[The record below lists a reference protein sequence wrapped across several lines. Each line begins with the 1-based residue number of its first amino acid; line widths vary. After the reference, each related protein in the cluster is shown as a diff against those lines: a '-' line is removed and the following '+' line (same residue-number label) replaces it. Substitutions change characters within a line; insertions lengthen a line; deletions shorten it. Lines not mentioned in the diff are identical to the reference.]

1 MDLLSQVRE
10 TIAKY
15 EIFNPGEKVVVGVS
29 GGPDSLCLLHL
40 LNRLPKELGITLH
53 VAHLHHALRGEEA
66 DEDARFVERLAT
78 TWGFPATVEKR
89 DVPAYAEREKLAIE
103 EAARQVRYTFLAE
116 VAERVEASS
125 VAVGHNADDQVE
137 TIIMHWLR
145 GAGTAGLRGMRPV
158 QEWPLPAIDLRLV
171 RPLLEIP
178 REEIEAYCQE
188 HGLRPRFDRSNLDTT
203 YYRNRI
209 RHELLPLLEKY
220 NPNIREVIRR
230 AALVIADDHDYLARE
245 GQRAW
250 EKVTREMEGALVF
263 DLQAWEELHPSL
275 QRQLLRQAIRNLR
288 SDLRNIDWV
297 HIEEAR
303 RAIGEKPAGT
313 AVTLPRGLTLFR
325 SYDTFVIGDTHPTP
339 EMPLIEEEMK
349 IAVPGRSPLPEGIWE
364 VVTEVLVGEEGKEE
378 AFKNQAPWRGYL
390 DLDQAGRDLILRGRK
405 PGDRFQPLG
414 MGGQSKPLQEFM
426 IDAKI
431 PHHIRDRVPLVV
443 SPQNIV
449 WVAGYRIDER
459 ARVTERTERVL
470 KICFQ
475 KRGRDEENG

>member
-1 MDLLSQVRE
+1 VRE

-15 EIFNPGEKVVVGVS
+15 EIFTPGVKVVVGVS

-40 LNRLPKELGITLH
+40 LHHFRGELGIILH

-66 DEDARFVERLAT
+66 DEDARFVENLAIS
-78 TWGFPATVEKR
+78 WGLPSTVEKR
-89 DVPAYAEREKLAIE
+89 DVPAYAKREKLAIE
-103 EAARQVRYTFLAE
+103 EAARQVRYTFLAK
-116 VAERVEASS
+116 VARGVGASS

-158 QEWPLPAIDLRLV
+158 QRWPLPSVDLRLV

-178 REEIEAYCQE
+178 RGEIEAYCQE
-188 HGLRPRFDRSNLDTT
+188 HHLTPRYDRSNLDTT

-220 NPNIREVIRR
+220 NPNIREVLRR
-230 AALVIADDHDYLARE
+230 AALIIADDHDYLARE
-245 GQRAW
+245 GQKAW
-250 EKVTREMEGALVF
+250 EKVVREMDGTLVF
-263 DLQAWEELHPSL
+263 DLKAWDELHSSL

-303 RAIGEKPAGT
+303 RALGEKPAGT
-313 AVTLPRGLTLFR
+313 EVTLPRGLSLFR
-325 SYDTFVIGDTHPTP
+325 SYETFVIGDTLPIP
-339 EMPLIEEEMK
+339 EMPLIDEEMG
-349 IAVPGRSPLPEGIWE
+349 IAVPGRTALPDGSWE
-364 VVTEVLVGEEGKEE
+364 VICELLAADQGKEE
-378 AFKNQAPWRGYL
+378 ALNNEDPWQGYL
-390 DLDQAGRDLILRGRK
+390 DLDQAGQDLILRRRK

-414 MGGQSKPLQEFM
+414 MGGRSKPLREFM

-431 PHHIRDRVPLVV
+431 PHHIRDRLPLVV

-449 WVAGYRIDER
+449 WVAGHRVDER

-470 KICFQ
+470 KVWFQ
-475 KRGRDEENG
+475 KRT

>member
-1 MDLLSQVRE
+1 MDLLSQVWQ
-10 TIAKY
+10 TIAQY
-15 EIFNPGEKVVVGVS
+15 AIFNPGDKVVVGVS

-40 LNRLPKELGITLH
+40 LHRLQEELGITLH

-66 DEDARFVERLAT
+66 DEDARFVERVAT
-78 TWGFPATVEKR
+78 SWGLPSTVEKR

-116 VAERVEASS
+116 VATRVGASS

-145 GAGTAGLRGMRPV
+145 GAGTAGLRGMLPV
-158 QEWPLPAIDLRLV
+158 QRWPLPGIDLRLV

-188 HGLRPRFDRSNLDTT
+188 NGLRPRFDRSNLDTT

-209 RHELLPLLEKY
+209 RHELLPLLEEY

-230 AALVIADDHDYLARE
+230 AAFIIADDHDYLISQ

-250 EKVTREMEGALVF
+250 EKVVREKEGTLVF
-263 DLQAWEELHPSL
+263 DLKAWEKLHPSL
-275 QRQLLRQAIRNLR
+275 QRRLLRRAIHNLR

-303 RAIGEKPAGT
+303 RAVGEKPAGT
-313 AVTLPRGLTLFR
+313 EVTLPRGLSLFR
-325 SYDTFVIGDTHPTP
+325 SYDTFVMGDMIPIP
-339 EMPLIEEEMK
+339 EMPLIEEETK
-349 IAVPGRSPLPEGIWE
+349 IAVPGRTPLPDWE
-364 VVTEVLVGEEGKEE
+364 LITEVLGEGGKEE
-378 AFKNQAPWRGYL
+378 ALNNQEPWQGYF
-390 DLDQAGRDLILRGRK
+390 DLDQVGQDLILRGRK

-414 MGGQSKPLQEFM
+414 MGGRSKRLREFM

-431 PHHIRDRVPLVV
+431 PHHIRDKVPLVV
-443 SPQNIV
+443 SPRNIV

-459 ARVTERTERVL
+459 ARVTERTGRVL
-470 KICFQ
+470 KIWFQ
-475 KRGRDEENG
+475 KRT

>member
-1 MDLLSQVRE
+1 MDILSQVQQ
-10 TIAKY
+10 TIAKHG
-15 EIFNPGEKVVVGVS
+15 IFHAGDRVVVGVS

-40 LNRLPKELGITLH
+40 LNRLREELEITLH

-78 TWGFPATVEKR
+78 SWGLPSTVEKR
-89 DVPAYAEREKLAIE
+89 DVPAYAQRERLAIE

-116 VAERVEASS
+116 VAKRVGASS
-125 VAVGHNADDQVE
+125 VAVGHNAGDQVE

-158 QEWPLPAIDLRLV
+158 QRWPFPAIRLRLV

-188 HGLRPRFDRSNLDTT
+188 QGLRPRFDRSNLDTT

-209 RHELLPLLEKY
+209 RHELLPLLEEY

-230 AALVIADDHDYLARE
+230 AALIIADDHDYLARE

-250 EKVTREMEGALVF
+250 EKVVKESKGALVF
-263 DLQAWEELHPSL
+263 DLKAWEELHPSL
-275 QRQLLRQAIRNLR
+275 QRQLLRRAIRNLR
-288 SDLRNIDWV
+288 SDLRNIDWIHV
-297 HIEEAR
+297 EEAR
-303 RAIGEKPAGT
+303 RAIGERPAGT
-313 AVTLPRGLTLFR
+313 EVTLPQGLSLFR
-325 SYDTFVIGDTHPTP
+325 SYDTFVVGDVIPIP

-349 IAVPGRSPLPEGIWE
+349 IAVPGRTSLPDGSWE
-364 VVTEVLVGEEGKEE
+364 VITELLAGEEGKEE
-378 AFKNQAPWRGYL
+378 ALNNQDPWRGYL
-390 DLDQAGRDLILRGRK
+390 DLDQVGQDLILRGRK

-414 MGGQSKPLQEFM
+414 MGGRSKPLREFM

-431 PHHIRDRVPLVV
+431 PHHIRDKLPLVV

-459 ARVTERTERVL
+459 ARVTEGTGRVL
-470 KICFQ
+470 KIWFQ
-475 KRGRDEENG
+475 KRT

>member
-1 MDLLSQVRE
+1 MDILSQVRQ

-15 EIFNPGEKVVVGVS
+15 EIFDPGDRVVVGVS

-40 LNRLPKELGITLH
+40 LHGLREELGITLH

-66 DEDARFVERLAT
+66 DEDARFVERVAT
-78 TWGFPATVEKR
+78 SWGLPSTVEKR

-103 EAARQVRYTFLAE
+103 QAARQVRYTFLAE
-116 VAERVEASS
+116 VAKRVGASS

-137 TIIMHWLR
+137 TVIMHWLR
-145 GAGTAGLRGMRPV
+145 GAGTAGLRGMRPL
-158 QEWPLPAIDLRLV
+158 QRWPLPGIDLRLA

-188 HGLRPRFDRSNLDTT
+188 HRLRPRFDRSNLDTT

-209 RHELLPLLEKY
+209 RHELLPLLEEY

-230 AALVIADDHDYLARE
+230 AALIIADDHHYLASQ

-250 EKVTREMEGALVF
+250 EKVVSEMEGALVF
-263 DLQAWEELHPSL
+263 DLKAWGQLHPSL
-275 QRQLLRQAIRNLR
+275 QRQLLRRAIRNLR

-303 RAIGEKPAGT
+303 RALGEKPAGT
-313 AVTLPRGLTLFR
+313 EVTLPRGLSLFR
-325 SYDTFVIGDTHPTP
+325 SYDTFVIGDMIPLP
-339 EMPLIEEEMK
+339 AMPLIEEEMK
-349 IAVPGRSPLPEGIWE
+349 IAVPGRTPLPDWHLI
-364 VVTEVLVGEEGKEE
+364 TEVLAGEQRKVE
-378 AFKNQAPWRGYL
+378 ALDNQDPWQGYL
-390 DLDQAGRDLILRGRK
+390 DLDQVGQDLILRGRK

-414 MGGQSKPLQEFM
+414 MGGRSKPLREFM

-431 PHHIRDRVPLVV
+431 PYHIRDMLPLVV

-470 KICFQ
+470 KIWFQ
-475 KRGRDEENG
+475 KRT

>member
-1 MDLLSQVRE
+1 MDLLSQVRQI
-10 TIAKY
+10 IAKY
-15 EIFNPGEKVVVGVS
+15 EIFNPGDRVVVGVS

-40 LNRLPKELGITLH
+40 LNRLQEELEITLH

-78 TWGFPATVEKR
+78 SWGLPSTVEKR

-103 EAARQVRYTFLAE
+103 QAARQVRYTFLAE
-116 VAERVEASS
+116 VAKGVGASS

-145 GAGTAGLRGMRPV
+145 GAGTAGLRGMRPL
-158 QEWPLPAIDLRLV
+158 QQWPLPGIDLRLV
-171 RPLLEIP
+171 RPLLEVP
-178 REEIEAYCQE
+178 REEIEAYCRE
-188 HGLRPRFDRSNLDTT
+188 HHLTPRFDRSNLDTT

-209 RHELLPLLEKY
+209 RHELLPLLEEY

-230 AALVIADDHDYLARE
+230 AALIIADDYHYLASQ

-250 EKVTREMEGALVF
+250 EKVVSEVEGALVF
-263 DLQAWEELHPSL
+263 DLKGWEKLHPSL
-275 QRQLLRQAIRNLR
+275 QRQLLRRAIRHLR

-303 RAIGEKPAGT
+303 RAVGEKPAGT
-313 AVTLPRGLTLFR
+313 EVTLPRGLSLFR
-325 SYDTFVIGDTHPTP
+325 SYDTFVVGDMIPIP
-339 EMPLIEEEMK
+339 EIPLIEEETK
-349 IAVPGRSPLPEGIWE
+349 IAVPGRTPLPHWHLI
-364 VVTEVLVGEEGKEE
+364 TEVLAGEGGKEE
-378 AFKNQAPWRGYL
+378 ALNNQDPWQGYL
-390 DLDQAGRDLILRGRK
+390 DLDQVGQDLILRGRK

-414 MGGQSKPLQEFM
+414 MGGRSKPLREFM

-431 PHHIRDRVPLVV
+431 PHHIRDKVPLVV

-470 KICFQ
+470 KIWFQ
-475 KRGRDEENG
+475 KRT

>member
-1 MDLLSQVRE
+1 MDILSQVQQ
-10 TIAKY
+10 TIAEY
-15 EIFNPGEKVVVGVS
+15 EIFNPGDGVVVGVS

-40 LNRLPKELGITLH
+40 LHRLREELGITLH

-66 DEDARFVERLAT
+66 DEDARFVERVAT
-78 TWGFPATVEKR
+78 SWGLPSTVEKR

-116 VAERVEASS
+116 VAKRVGASS

-137 TIIMHWLR
+137 TVIMHWLR
-145 GAGTAGLRGMRPV
+145 GAGTAGLRGMRPL
-158 QEWPLPAIDLRLV
+158 QGWPLPGIDLRLV

-178 REEIEAYCQE
+178 REKIEAYCQE
-188 HGLRPRFDRSNLDTT
+188 HHLKPRFDRSNLDTT

-209 RHELLPLLEKY
+209 RHELLPLLEEY
-220 NPNIREVIRR
+220 NPNIREVVRR
-230 AALVIADDHDYLARE
+230 TALTIADDHDYLASQ
-245 GQRAW
+245 GQRTW
-250 EKVTREMEGALVF
+250 EKVVREMEDALAF
-263 DLQAWEELHPSL
+263 DLKAWEELHPSL
-275 QRQLLRQAIRNLR
+275 QRQLLRRAIRNLR

-303 RAIGEKPAGT
+303 RAVGEKPAGT
-313 AVTLPRGLTLFR
+313 EVTLPRGLSLFR
-325 SYDTFVIGDTHPTP
+325 SYDTFVIGDMIPIP

-349 IAVPGRSPLPEGIWE
+349 IAVPGRTPLPDWYLI
-364 VVTEVLVGEEGKEE
+364 TEVLGEGGKQE
-378 AFKNQAPWRGYL
+378 ALNNQEPWQGYL
-390 DLDQAGRDLILRGRK
+390 DLDQVGQDLILRGRK

-414 MGGQSKPLQEFM
+414 MEGRSKSLREFM

-431 PHHIRDRVPLVV
+431 PHHIREMLPLVV

-459 ARVTERTERVL
+459 AQVTEGTERVL
-470 KICFQ
+470 KIWFQ
-475 KRGRDEENG
+475 KRT

>member
-1 MDLLSQVRE
+1 MDLLSQVRQ
-10 TIAKY
+10 IISKY
-15 EIFNPGEKVVVGVS
+15 EIFNPGDRVVVGVS

-40 LNRLPKELGITLH
+40 LNRLREELGIALH

-78 TWGFPATVEKR
+78 SWGLPSTVEKR

-103 EAARQVRYTFLAE
+103 QAARQVRYTFLAE
-116 VAERVEASS
+116 VAKGVGASS

-145 GAGTAGLRGMRPV
+145 GAGTAGLRGMRPL
-158 QEWPLPAIDLRLV
+158 QQWPLPGIDLRLV
-171 RPLLEIP
+171 RPLLEVP
-178 REEIEAYCQE
+178 REEIEVYCRE
-188 HGLRPRFDRSNLDTT
+188 HRLRPRFDRSNLDTT

-209 RHELLPLLEKY
+209 RHELLPLLEEY

-230 AALVIADDHDYLARE
+230 AALIIADDYHYLASQ

-250 EKVTREMEGALVF
+250 EKVVSEVEGALVF
-263 DLQAWEELHPSL
+263 DLKGWEKLHPSL
-275 QRQLLRQAIRNLR
+275 QRQLLRRAIRNLR

-303 RAIGEKPAGT
+303 RAVGEKPAGT
-313 AVTLPRGLTLFR
+313 EVTLPRGLSLFR
-325 SYDTFVIGDTHPTP
+325 SYDTFIVGDMIPIP
-339 EMPLIEEEMK
+339 EMPLIEEETK
-349 IAVPGRSPLPEGIWE
+349 IAVPGRTPLPDWHLI
-364 VVTEVLVGEEGKEE
+364 TEVLAGEQGKEE
-378 AFKNQAPWRGYL
+378 ALNNQDPWQGYL
-390 DLDQAGRDLILRGRK
+390 DLDQVGQDLILRGRK

-414 MGGQSKPLQEFM
+414 MGGRSKPLREFM

-431 PHHIRDRVPLVV
+431 PHHIRDKVPLVV

-470 KICFQ
+470 KIWFQ
-475 KRGRDEENG
+475 KRT

>member
-1 MDLLSQVRE
+1 MHILSQVRQ

-15 EIFNPGEKVVVGVS
+15 EIFNPGDRVVVGVS

-40 LNRLPKELGITLH
+40 LNHLQEELEIALH
-53 VAHLHHALRGEEA
+53 VAHLHHALRGKEA

-78 TWGFPATVEKR
+78 SWGLPSTVEKR

-103 EAARQVRYTFLAE
+103 QAARQVRYTFLAE
-116 VAERVEASS
+116 VAKRVGASS

-145 GAGTAGLRGMRPV
+145 GAGTAGLRGMRPL
-158 QEWPLPAIDLRLV
+158 QRWPLPGIDLRLV

-178 REEIEAYCQE
+178 RGEIEAYCQE
-188 HGLRPRFDRSNLDTT
+188 HHLRPRFDRSNLDTT

-209 RHELLPLLEKY
+209 RHELLPLLEEH

-230 AALVIADDHDYLARE
+230 AALIIADDHDYLASQ
-245 GQRAW
+245 GQSAW
-250 EKVTREMEGALVF
+250 ERVVREVEGALVF
-263 DLQAWEELHPSL
+263 DLKGWKELHPSL
-275 QRQLLRQAIRNLR
+275 QRQLLRQAIHNLR
-288 SDLRNIDWV
+288 SDLRNIDWI

-303 RAIGEKPAGT
+303 RAVGQKPAGT
-313 AVTLPRGLTLFR
+313 EVTLPRGLSLFR
-325 SYDTFVIGDTHPTP
+325 SYDTFIVGDMIPVP
-339 EMPLIEEEMK
+339 EIPLIEKEMR
-349 IAVPGRSPLPEGIWE
+349 IALPGRTPLLDWHLI
-364 VVTEVLVGEEGKEE
+364 TEVLAGEGGKEE
-378 AFKNQAPWRGYL
+378 ALNNQDPWQAYL
-390 DLDQAGRDLILRGRK
+390 DLDQVGQDLILRGRK

-414 MGGQSKPLQEFM
+414 MGGRSKPLRKFM

-431 PHHIRDRVPLVV
+431 PHHIRDKVPLVV

-470 KICFQ
+470 KIWFQ
-475 KRGRDEENG
+475 KRT

>member
-1 MDLLSQVRE
+1 MDFLSQVRE

-15 EIFNPGEKVVVGVS
+15 EIFHPGERVVVGVS

-40 LNRLPKELGITLH
+40 LHRLREELEIALH

-66 DEDARFVERLAT
+66 DEDARFVERVATSWGLAS
-78 TWGFPATVEKR
+78 TVEKR

-103 EAARQVRYTFLAE
+103 EAARHLRYTFLAE
-116 VAERVEASS
+116 VATRVGASS

-145 GAGTAGLRGMRPV
+145 GAGTAGLRGMRPL
-158 QEWPLPAIDLRLV
+158 QRWPLPGIDLRLV

-188 HGLRPRFDRSNLDTT
+188 NGLKPRFDRSNLDTT

-209 RHELLPLLEKY
+209 RHELLPLLEGY

-230 AALVIADDHDYLARE
+230 AALIIADDHDYLASQGQKAWVRAVRE
-245 GQRAW
+245 I
-250 EKVTREMEGALVF
+250 EGALVF
-263 DLQAWEELHPSL
+263 DLKVWEELHPSL
-275 QRQLLRQAIRNLR
+275 QRQLLRRAIRNLR

-303 RAIGEKPAGT
+303 RAVGEKPAGT
-313 AVTLPRGLTLFR
+313 EVTLPRGLSLFR
-325 SYDTFVIGDTHPTP
+325 SYDTFVMGDMIPLP
-339 EMPLIEEEMK
+339 EMPLIEEEVR
-349 IAVPGRSPLPEGIWE
+349 IAVPGRTPLPDWE
-364 VVTEVLVGEEGKEE
+364 LITEVLGEGGKEE
-378 AFKNQAPWRGYL
+378 ALNNQDPWQGYL
-390 DLDQAGRDLILRGRK
+390 DLDQVGQDLVLRGRK

-414 MGGQSKPLQEFM
+414 MGGRSKPLREFM

-431 PHHIRDRVPLVV
+431 PHHIRDKVPLVV
-443 SPQNIV
+443 SPQHII

-459 ARVTERTERVL
+459 ARVTERTGRVL
-470 KICFQ
+470 KIWFQ
-475 KRGRDEENG
+475 KRT

>member
-1 MDLLSQVRE
+1 MDILSQVQQ

-15 EIFNPGEKVVVGVS
+15 DIFNPGDKVVVGVS

-40 LNRLPKELGITLH
+40 LNHLREELGIALH

-66 DEDARFVERLAT
+66 DEDARFVEGVAT
-78 TWGFPATVEKR
+78 SWGLPSTVEKR

-103 EAARQVRYTFLAE
+103 EAARRVRYTFLAE
-116 VAERVEASS
+116 VARRVGASS

-145 GAGTAGLRGMRPV
+145 GAGTAGLRGMRPL
-158 QEWPLPAIDLRLV
+158 QGWPLPGIDLRLV

-188 HGLRPRFDRSNLDTT
+188 HRLNPRFDRSNLDTT

-209 RHELLPLLEKY
+209 RHELLPLLEEY

-230 AALVIADDHDYLARE
+230 AALIIADDHDYLASQ

-250 EKVTREMEGALVF
+250 EKVVREIEGALLF
-263 DLQAWEELHPSL
+263 NLKAWEELHPSL
-275 QRQLLRQAIRNLR
+275 QRQLLRRAIRNLR

-303 RAIGEKPAGT
+303 RAVSEKPAGT
-313 AVTLPRGLTLFR
+313 EVTLPRGLSLFR
-325 SYDTFVIGDTHPTP
+325 SYQTFVIGDMIPLP
-339 EMPLIEEEMK
+339 EMPLIEQEMK
-349 IAVPGRSPLPEGIWE
+349 IAVPGRTPLPDWDLI
-364 VVTEVLVGEEGKEE
+364 TEVLAGEGGKEE
-378 AFKNQAPWRGYL
+378 ALNNQDPWQGYL
-390 DLDQAGRDLILRGRK
+390 DLDQVGQELILRGRK

-414 MGGQSKPLQEFM
+414 MGGRSKPLREFM

-431 PHHIRDRVPLVV
+431 PHHVRDRVPLVV
-443 SPQNIV
+443 SPQNII

-459 ARVTERTERVL
+459 ARVTEKTGRVL
-470 KICFQ
+470 KIWFQ
-475 KRGRDEENG
+475 KHT

>member
-1 MDLLSQVRE
+1 MDILSRMRQ

-15 EIFNPGEKVVVGVS
+15 EIFNPGDRVVVGVS

-40 LNRLPKELGITLH
+40 LHRLQEELGITLH

-78 TWGFPATVEKR
+78 SWGLPSTIEKR
-89 DVPAYAEREKLAIE
+89 DVPAYAEKEKLAIE

-116 VAERVEASS
+116 VAKRVSASS

-137 TIIMHWLR
+137 TVIMHWLR
-145 GAGTAGLRGMRPV
+145 GAGTAGLRGMRPL
-158 QEWPLPAIDLRLV
+158 QPWPLLGIDLRLV

-188 HGLRPRFDRSNLDTT
+188 HHLKPRFDRSNLDTT

-230 AALVIADDHDYLARE
+230 AALIIADDHDYLASQ
-245 GQRAW
+245 GQKAW
-250 EKVTREMEGALVF
+250 ERAVRENEGALVF
-263 DLQAWEELHPSL
+263 DLEAWEELHPSL
-275 QRQLLRQAIRNLR
+275 QRQLLRRAIRHLR

-303 RAIGEKPAGT
+303 RALGEKPAGT
-313 AVTLPRGLTLFR
+313 EVTLPRDLSLFR
-325 SYDTFVIGDTHPTP
+325 SYDTFVMGDMIPIP
-339 EMPLIEEEMK
+339 EMPLIEQETK
-349 IAVPGRSPLPEGIWE
+349 IAVPGRTTLSDWE
-364 VVTEVLVGEEGKEE
+364 LITEVLGKGGKEE
-378 AFKNQAPWRGYL
+378 AFNNQDPWQGYL
-390 DLDQAGRDLILRGRK
+390 DLDQVGQDLILRGRK

-414 MGGQSKPLQEFM
+414 MGGRSKTLREFM

-431 PHHIRDRVPLVV
+431 PHHIRDKVPLVV
-443 SPQNIV
+443 SPQHII

-459 ARVTERTERVL
+459 ARVTERTVRVL
-470 KICFQ
+470 KIWFQ
-475 KRGRDEENG
+475 KRT

>member
-1 MDLLSQVRE
+1 MDILSQVRQ

-15 EIFNPGEKVVVGVS
+15 EIFDPGNRVVVGVS

-40 LNRLPKELGITLH
+40 LHGLREELGITLH

-66 DEDARFVERLAT
+66 DEDAKFVERLAT
-78 TWGFPATVEKR
+78 SWGLPSTVEKR

-103 EAARQVRYTFLAE
+103 QAARQVRYTFLAE
-116 VAERVEASS
+116 VANRVGASS

-145 GAGTAGLRGMRPV
+145 GAGTAGLRGMRPL
-158 QEWPLPAIDLRLV
+158 QRWPLPGIDLRLA

-188 HGLRPRFDRSNLDTT
+188 HRLRPRFDRSNLDTT

-209 RHELLPLLEKY
+209 RHELLPLLEEY

-230 AALVIADDHDYLARE
+230 AALIIADDHHYLASQ

-250 EKVTREMEGALVF
+250 EKVVSEMEGALVF
-263 DLQAWEELHPSL
+263 DLKAWGQLHPSL
-275 QRQLLRQAIRNLR
+275 QRQLLRRAIRNLR

-303 RAIGEKPAGT
+303 RALGEKPAGT
-313 AVTLPRGLTLFR
+313 EVTLPRGLSLFR
-325 SYDTFVIGDTHPTP
+325 SYDTFVIGDMIPVP

-349 IAVPGRSPLPEGIWE
+349 IAVPGRTPLPDWHLI
-364 VVTEVLVGEEGKEE
+364 TEVLAGERGKVE
-378 AFKNQAPWRGYL
+378 AFNNQDPWQGYL
-390 DLDQAGRDLILRGRK
+390 DLDQVGQDLILRGRK

-414 MGGQSKPLQEFM
+414 MGGRSKPLREFM

-431 PHHIRDRVPLVV
+431 PYHIRDMLPLVV

-470 KICFQ
+470 KIWFQ
-475 KRGRDEENG
+475 KRT

>member
-1 MDLLSQVRE
+1 MDILSQVRQ

-15 EIFNPGEKVVVGVS
+15 EIFNPGDKVVVGVS

-40 LNRLPKELGITLH
+40 LNRLREELGITLH
-53 VAHLHHALRGEEA
+53 VAHLHHGLRGEEA

-78 TWGFPATVEKR
+78 SWGLPSTVEKR

-103 EAARQVRYTFLAE
+103 EAARRVRYTFLAE
-116 VAERVEASS
+116 VAKRVSACS
-125 VAVGHNADDQVE
+125 VTVGHNADDQVE

-145 GAGTAGLRGMRPV
+145 GAGTAGLRGMRPL
-158 QEWPLPAIDLRLV
+158 QRWPLPGIDLRLV

-188 HGLRPRFDRSNLDTT
+188 HRLSPRFDRSNLDTT

-209 RHELLPLLEKY
+209 RHELLPLLEEY

-230 AALVIADDHDYLARE
+230 AALIIADDHDYLASQGR
-245 GQRAW
+245 RAW
-250 EKVTREMEGALVF
+250 EKVVREMGGALVF
-263 DLQAWEELHPSL
+263 DLKAWEELHPSL
-275 QRQLLRQAIRNLR
+275 QRQLLRRAIRNLR

-303 RAIGEKPAGT
+303 RAVGEKPAGT
-313 AVTLPRGLTLFR
+313 EVTLPRGLSLFR
-325 SYDTFVIGDTHPTP
+325 SYDTFDIGDTIPIP
-339 EMPLIEEEMK
+339 EMPLIEGEMK
-349 IAVPGRSPLPEGIWE
+349 IAVPGRTPLPDWHLI
-364 VVTEVLVGEEGKEE
+364 TEVLAGEGGKEE
-378 AFKNQAPWRGYL
+378 ALNNQDPWQGYL
-390 DLDQAGRDLILRGRK
+390 DLDQVGQDLILRGRK

-414 MGGQSKPLQEFM
+414 MGGRSKPLREFM

-431 PHHIRDRVPLVV
+431 PHHIRDKVPLVV

-459 ARVTERTERVL
+459 ARVTEKTGKVL
-470 KICFQ
+470 KIWFQ
-475 KRGRDEENG
+475 KRT

>member
-1 MDLLSQVRE
+1 MDILSQVRQ
-10 TIAKY
+10 TITKY
-15 EIFNPGEKVVVGVS
+15 EIFNSGDKVVVGVS

-40 LNRLPKELGITLH
+40 LNCLQEELGIALH

-66 DEDARFVERLAT
+66 DEDARFVERLT
-78 TWGFPATVEKR
+78 TSWGLPSTVEKR
-89 DVPAYAEREKLAIE
+89 DVPAHAEREKLAIE
-103 EAARQVRYTFLAE
+103 QAARQVRYTFLAE
-116 VAERVEASS
+116 VAKGVGASS

-145 GAGTAGLRGMRPV
+145 GAGTAGLRGMRPL
-158 QEWPLPAIDLRLV
+158 QRWPLPGIDLRLV

-188 HGLRPRFDRSNLDTT
+188 HRLRPRFDHSNLDTT

-209 RHELLPLLEKY
+209 RHELLPLLEEY

-230 AALVIADDHDYLARE
+230 AALIIADDHDYLASQ

-250 EKVTREMEGALVF
+250 EKAVREMEGALVF
-263 DLQAWEELHPSL
+263 DLKAWEKLHPSL
-275 QRQLLRQAIRNLR
+275 QRQLLRRAIRNLR

-297 HIEEAR
+297 HIEGAR
-303 RAIGEKPAGT
+303 RALDEKPAGT
-313 AVTLPRGLTLFR
+313 EVTLPRGLSLFR
-325 SYDTFVIGDTHPTP
+325 SYDTFVIGDMIPLP
-339 EMPLIEEEMK
+339 EIPLIEEETK
-349 IAVPGRSPLPEGIWE
+349 IAVPGKTPLLDWE
-364 VVTEVLVGEEGKEE
+364 LITEVLAGERGKEE
-378 AFKNQAPWRGYL
+378 ALNNQDPWQAYL
-390 DLDQAGRDLILRGRK
+390 DLDQVGQDLILRGRK

-414 MGGQSKPLQEFM
+414 MGGRSKPLREFM

-431 PHHIRDRVPLVV
+431 PHHIRDKAPLVV

-470 KICFQ
+470 KIWFQ
-475 KRGRDEENG
+475 KRT

>member
-1 MDLLSQVRE
+1 MDILSQVRE

-15 EIFNPGEKVVVGVS
+15 EIFSPGDNVVVGVS

-40 LNRLPKELGITLH
+40 LHRLREELEIALH
-53 VAHLHHALRGEEA
+53 AAHLHHSLRGEEA
-66 DEDARFVERLAT
+66 NEDARFVERMAT
-78 TWGFPATVEKR
+78 SWGLPSTVEKR

-116 VAERVEASS
+116 VAMEVGASS

-137 TIIMHWLR
+137 TVIMHWLR

-158 QEWPLPAIDLRLV
+158 QPWPLPGIDLRLV
-171 RPLLEIP
+171 RPLLEVP
-178 REEIEAYCQE
+178 REEIEAYCRE
-188 HGLRPRFDRSNLDTT
+188 HHLSPRFDRSNLDTT

-209 RHELLPLLEKY
+209 RHELLPRLEEY

-230 AALVIADDHDYLARE
+230 AALIIADDHDYLISQ
-245 GQRAW
+245 GQRVW
-250 EKVTREMEGALVF
+250 EKMVREVKGALVF
-263 DLQAWEELHPSL
+263 DLKGWEGIHPSI
-275 QRQLLRQAIRNLR
+275 QRQLLRRAICHLH

-303 RAIGEKPAGT
+303 RALSEKPAGT
-313 AVTLPRGLTLFR
+313 EVTLPQGLSLFR
-325 SYDTFVIGDTHPTP
+325 SYDTFIIGETIPAP
-339 EMPLIEEEMK
+339 EIPLVEEKTK
-349 IAVPGRSPLPEGIWE
+349 IVVPGRTPMPAWDLI
-364 VVTEVLVGEEGKEE
+364 TEVLAGEGEREE
-378 AFKNQAPWRGYL
+378 ALNNQDPWRGYL
-390 DLDQAGRDLILRGRK
+390 DLDQAGQDLVLRGRE
-405 PGDRFQPLG
+405 PGDHFQPLG
-414 MGGQSKPLQEFM
+414 MGGRSKLLREFM

-431 PHHIRDRVPLVV
+431 PHHIRDKVPLVV

-470 KICFQ
+470 KIWFQ
-475 KRGRDEENG
+475 KHTS